1 MEEKELE
8 LMAYNNEPIPE
19 LTAFPEQLLFSLY
32 RNLYSTYRRGEITEE
47 QAKREKRII
56 RAEYLKAKS
65 HYDQWVDGCRGH
77 QQRIRESESALSEL
91 VKQSGKISEHELL
104 LQALHCIS
112 LLAGESVTE
121 QTVLKKLGEDKG
133 RPRDQSPFLL
143 STDGRARNC

>member
-8 LMAYNNEPIPE
+8 LMAYNSEPIPE

-47 QAKREKRII
+47 QAKREKKII

-91 VKQSGKISEHELL
+91 VKCAGKISEHELFL
-104 LQALHCIS
+104 RALRCIS
-112 LLAGESVTE
+112 LLSGEHVTE
-121 QTVLKKLGEDKG
+121 QTTLKKLGEDKG
-133 RPRDQSPFLL
+133 KPRDRLSFLL
-143 STDGRARNC
+143 STDGRAHGC

>member
-8 LMAYNNEPIPE
+8 LMAYNNEPLPE

-32 RNLYSTYRRGEITEE
+32 RNLYSTYRRGEITED

-56 RAEYLKAKS
+56 RAEYMKARR
-65 HYDQWVDGCRGH
+65 HYDQWLDGCRRH
-77 QQRIRESESALSEL
+77 QQSIRGSESALSEL

-104 LQALHCIS
+104 LQVLRCIS
-112 LLAGESVTE
+112 LLSGESVTE

-133 RPRDQSPFLL
+133 RPRDQSPFLH
-143 STDGRARNC
+143 SADGRARSC